1 MDNYLQQLDQLKQ
14 LVETQQAR
22 TTIWSLI
29 HQYSG
34 LFLVAGLLLLVVS
47 LFALSAMRPILDR
60 VGVRGTGGAIEG
72 MLFCGVFFVIGLYG
86 IADMIIYPIMTPTHE
101 MLGVTE
107 ESYMNIVNTIAD
119 MPEDDY
125 NTLIKDKKTY
135 KLTEKQQEEY
145 KAVLIILN
153 SHKR

>member
-1 MDNYLQQLDQLKQ
+1 MENYLQQLDNLNQ

-34 LFLVAGLLLLVVS
+34 FFLVAGLLLLVVS

-60 VGVRGTGGAIEG
+60 VGARGAGGAIEG
-72 MLFCGVFFVIGLYG
+72 MLFCGVFFTIGLYG
-86 IADMIIYPIMTPTHE
+86 IADMFVYPMVTPTHE

-107 ESYMNIVNTIAD
+107 ESYTNIVNTIAD
-119 MPEDDY
+119 MPEDEY

-145 KAVLIILN
+145 KAVLTILN

>member
-1 MDNYLQQLDQLKQ
+1 MGNYLQQLDQLNQ

-47 LFALSAMRPILDR
+47 LFVLSAMRPILDR

-72 MLFCGVFFVIGLYG
+72 MLFCVVFFIIGLYG
-86 IADMIIYPIMTPTHE
+86 IADMFVYPMVTPTHE

-107 ESYMNIVNTIAD
+107 ESYTNIVNTIAD
-119 MPEDDY
+119 MSEDEY

-135 KLTEKQQEEY
+135 KLTEKQKDEY
-145 KAVLIILN
+145 NVVLTILN
-153 SHKR
+153 HHKR

>member
-1 MDNYLQQLDQLKQ
+1 MENYLQQLDNLNQ

-34 LFLVAGLLLLVVS
+34 LFLVSGLLLLVFS

-60 VGVRGTGGAIEG
+60 VGIIGAGGVIEG
-72 MLFCGVFFVIGLYG
+72 MLFCGVFFTIGLYG
-86 IADMIIYPIMTPTHE
+86 IADMFVYPMVTPTHE
-101 MLGVTE
+101 MLGITE
-107 ESYMNIVNTIAD
+107 ESYTNIVNTIAD
-119 MPEDDY
+119 MPEDEY
-125 NTLIKDKKTY
+125 NTLIKDKKTH
-135 KLTEKQQEEY
+135 KLTEKQQDEY
-145 KAVLIILN
+145 NVVLTVLN